1 MPRSHDRTGGFHV
14 LAVLL
19 LKLLRHSST
28 MRQPSHE
35 YRHTAA
41 YHSHRSTRGSTII
54 QLGCAGCTENSTQL
68 QCRHSA
74 DAHHHQAC
82 SPRACSLV
90 ASRLDTIQ
98 FASPG
103 CHDSARNDLLTTA
116 PSAPLGLL
124 AMVLLVPSRS
134 HGPSH
139 HSLRSYSPLSW
150 PPLQAHSLALVLI
163 DQLIIH
169 TPIVIH
175 RTVTQPTHVVS
186 PP

>member
-1 MPRSHDRTGGFHV
+1 MISRSNIRCQTTREVSPSQCHDLMIAQADSTSS
-14 LAVLL
+14 LLL

-35 YRHTAA
+35 YRRTAA
-41 YHSHRSTRGSTII
+41 SHPHRSMRGSTII

-116 PSAPLGLL
+116 PSAPLALL
-124 AMVLLVPSRS
+124 AMVLLVTVLLTTRYGPTHHCVLTTTASSRS
-134 HGPSH
+134 G
-139 HSLRSYSPLSW
+139 
-150 PPLQAHSLALVLI
+150 
-163 DQLIIH
+163 
-169 TPIVIH
+169 
-175 RTVTQPTHVVS
+175 VS
-186 PP
+186 PDRSA